1 MIAEGRQDGRRG
13 RNARP
18 VHLRPRLALVEY
30 AMAELEVHFANE
42 IAALRRLLA
51 GDSRPAVERVAALWQ
66 EFIGASPA

>member
-1 MIAEGRQDGRRG
+1 
-13 RNARP
+13 
-18 VHLRPRLALVEY
+18 LALVEY

-51 GDSRPAVERVAALWQ
+51 GDSRPAAERVAALWQ